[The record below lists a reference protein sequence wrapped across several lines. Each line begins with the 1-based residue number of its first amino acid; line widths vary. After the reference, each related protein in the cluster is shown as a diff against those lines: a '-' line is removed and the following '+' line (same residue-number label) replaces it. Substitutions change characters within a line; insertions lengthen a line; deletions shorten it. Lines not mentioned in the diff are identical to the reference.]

1 MRRLSGEPG
10 ETSMT
15 KRGQAWG
22 WMMLMVIL
30 LITIVFLI
38 AWLLRS
44 QA

>member
-1 MRRLSGEPG
+1 MA
-10 ETSMT
+10 

-38 AWLLRS
+38 AWLLRT
-44 QA
+44 

>member
-1 MRRLSGEPG
+1 MA
-10 ETSMT
+10 

-38 AWLLRS
+38 GWLLRT
-44 QA
+44 